1 MTGTTYSTTSGTT
14 TFINSGTSSTQ
25 YLPSGLF
32 FNQEE
37 GLISGTP
44 TETGTFTL
52 VFNAENCFGTSANS
66 TITISVIEEG
76 QRTFEMDGS
85 QFKTS
90 SSSACGITPGH
101 LNSTLFYHSGSTVYP
116 KVNDIVTVPTLGQ
129 GGTGETSVFRG
140 GYVWYKAP
148 WDIVGTGSGT
158 ALLIDDR
165 GVIVEIYTCP

>member
-1 MTGTTYSTTSGTT
+1 VTGTTYTTTSGTT
-14 TFINSGTSSTQ
+14 TFINSGTSSAQ
-25 YLPSGLF
+25 FLPSGLF

-37 GLISGTP
+37 GVISGTP
-44 TETGTFTL
+44 IETGTFTL
-52 VFNAENCFGTSANS
+52 VFNAQNCFGTSSNS
-66 TITISVIEEG
+66 TITISVTEEG

-85 QFKTS
+85 QFTTS
-90 SSSACGITPGH
+90 SSSACGIVPGQ

-148 WDIVGTGSGT
+148 WDIVGTGNGT